1 MDNEAR
7 EKFSPYRERQ
17 HRPERE
23 EAEFLYRVYQL
34 LREAPASMNKHA
46 KKRTFE
52 NAADGIHSW
61 RVVCISEA
69 ALEHL
74 VREGTT
80 KTLRRAHEPSREWRF
95 QEMFGEGARAWT
107 REELMAHFFEHDI
120 CALVTTPENGRHG
133 SKHWTKLHAVPDGI
147 LCKGSFAV
155 YATKAD
161 LDWAREKLAEVKQ
174 TGR

>member
-7 EKFSPYRERQ
+7 QRLAPYRERR
-17 HRPERE
+17 HIPKHE

-34 LREAPASMNKHA
+34 LRDAPAGMTKHV

-52 NAADGIHSW
+52 NAADGVHSW
-61 RVVCISEA
+61 RVVCISQA

-95 QEMFGEGARAWT
+95 QEMFGEGARAWP
-107 REELMAHFFEHDI
+107 REELMSHFFDHDI
-120 CALVTTPENGRHG
+120 CALVTSPENGKQG
-133 SKHWTKLHAVPDGI
+133 SKHWSKLHAVPEGV

-155 YATKAD
+155 YATKDD
-161 LDWAREKLAEVKQ
+161 LEWARGKLAEVKQ
-174 TGR
+174 AGG